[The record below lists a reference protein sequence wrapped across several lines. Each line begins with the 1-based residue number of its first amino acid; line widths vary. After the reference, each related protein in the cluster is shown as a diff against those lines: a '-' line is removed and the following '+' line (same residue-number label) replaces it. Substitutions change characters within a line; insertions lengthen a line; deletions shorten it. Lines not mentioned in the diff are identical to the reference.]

1 MNRHKISD
9 ATGRRRVNNTR
20 AGTISRR
27 AVKHIPILGG
37 NHAAEGEI
45 ELGHIGIY
53 MLCTL
58 GRVDSSR
65 ADSVAPV
72 PSLRYTIAMSKYS
85 LGLFAMAIAAGAA
98 FGSFGTALA
107 ATPTQPR
114 VVAKLQPRC
123 AQLATLAERVR
134 CRLQLSVEDLKLD
147 MPEECREI
155 TSELLQQSCIAKY
168 ESFQLCW
175 AKPVGDERVICGQQL
190 LGLTRTTDELVR
202 QCRGQRVC
210 QLAVQEKVY
219 DLIKFQF
226 SDLEERAA
234 ELLADGVVGLNS
246 TVTTVAAIEEQRAAF
261 NEASSNRERQQIIFA
276 VRRIWQEF
284 VAAAKRAE
292 R

>member
-1 MNRHKISD
+1 M
-9 ATGRRRVNNTR
+9 
-20 AGTISRR
+20 
-27 AVKHIPILGG
+27 
-37 NHAAEGEI
+37 
-45 ELGHIGIY
+45 
-53 MLCTL
+53 
-58 GRVDSSR
+58 
-65 ADSVAPV
+65 
-72 PSLRYTIAMSKYS
+72 
-85 LGLFAMAIAAGAA
+85 
-98 FGSFGTALA
+98 
-107 ATPTQPR
+107 
-114 VVAKLQPRC
+114 
-123 AQLATLAERVR
+123 
-134 CRLQLSVEDLKLD
+134 
-147 MPEECREI
+147 
-155 TSELLQQSCIAKY
+155 
-168 ESFQLCW
+168 
-175 AKPVGDERVICGQQL
+175 
-190 LGLTRTTDELVR
+190 R